1 MQWRGWST
9 YSDMVAIWNWLD
21 TEQTM
26 FNFVTET
33 TKVFVRYYLTRHLN
47 WVVHRLFYKGLLC
60 T

>member
-9 YSDMVAIWNWLD
+9 YSDMVAVWNWLD

-33 TKVFVRYYLTRHLN
+33 TKVFVRNYPTVIQLR
-47 WVVHRLFYKGLLC
+47 VP
-60 T
+60 

>member
-33 TKVFVRYYLTRHLN
+33 TKVCETKLFVIYLT
-47 WVVHRLFYKGLLC
+47 VVHSLFYKGLLC
-60 T
+60 I